1 MKRVS
6 YQGVCFA
13 IEKFYSSGLPKF
25 GSKRFAAKINGAQ
38 IKAATIKLMVVKTM
52 ARQSPAVAKNPLMI
66 VGMTQ
71 ITHLLQPDEQAQPSW
86 QNRRSLQSQEVPR

>member
-13 IEKFYSSGLPKF
+13 IEKFYSSGSPKF

-38 IKAATIKLMVVKTM
+38 IKAATIKLTIVKTM
-52 ARQSPAVAKNPLMI
+52 ARQSPAVAKNPLII

-71 ITHLLQPDEQAQPSW
+71 ITFTTTGRTSPAI
-86 QNRRSLQSQEVPR
+86 VAK